1 LQDSIPFSNFFSLD
15 NKESISVRVD
25 EPPSTLRYEVRFDN
39 IVSDEEEY
47 TVTISTGNRLG

>member
-1 LQDSIPFSNFFSLD
+1 VPFASFKPHLNLFSLE

-47 TVTISTGNRLG
+47 TVTISTGD